1 MPADVAGGSASLRP
15 DEDDVTVITA
25 IANGDR
31 GSLERLYE
39 RYAPLL
45 LGVGLKI
52 LRGGRQEAE
61 DLLHDVFVEIW
72 QHAGDYD
79 RKRGSVRTWMLLR
92 MRSRAFDR
100 LKSAERSRTRSLDE
114 PGAARVE
121 RAGGDRSLA
130 PDAT

>member
-1 MPADVAGGSASLRP
+1 MPADVAGGAFGSRS
-15 DEDDVTVITA
+15 DEDDGSMITGV
-25 IANGDR
+25 ANGDR
-31 GSLERLYE
+31 RALERLYE

-52 LRGGRQEAE
+52 LRGGRPEAE

-79 RKRGSVRTWMLLR
+79 RNRGSVRTWMLLR

-100 LKSAERSRTRSLDE
+100 LKSAERSRTRSLEDTNQVVPE
-114 PGAARVE
+114 A
-121 RAGGDRSLA
+121 
-130 PDAT
+130 